1 MSFRQKAIVLGSVFV
16 ILLVVLLY
24 GTVISPPG
32 AAQRRSEA
40 PLFPRL
46 KTGLAQRIEIAD
58 ASSRILL
65 VRSGGWTIDSTGT
78 AYPASRS
85 RVEGLLKEVAA
96 LARGT
101 LVTRDP
107 KTADSLGLSS
117 KEAKRLVLSGAKGEN
132 LCELSIGRSG
142 VAGRGFYL
150 RPGTGTEVFQTGEG
164 LSPYLST
171 ERRTW
176 ADLRILPSD
185 INAEAV
191 MRLSITSTLA
201 LPGAAGAKGAPRIDY
216 TLLREKSAAGAFTWS
231 LSPGAVGASGAVGAG
246 PVDQQK
252 ANSLV
257 RSVLALEGGDF
268 LDGENPARASLASP
282 AALVTISLTD
292 DRTFVIQFG
301 TKASGDQYPCALSG
315 GSLAYLVPEWR
326 LEGILKPKESP

>member
-16 ILLVVLLY
+16 GLLVVLLY

-40 PLFPRL
+40 PLFPRV

-78 AYPASRS
+78 AYPASQS

-117 KEAKRLVLSGAKGEN
+117 KEAKRLVLSGAKGEA

-142 VAGRGFYL
+142 VGGRGFFL
-150 RPGTGTEVFQTGEG
+150 RPGTGTEVFQTGEE
-164 LSPYLST
+164 LSSYLST

-191 MRLSITSTLA
+191 MRLSIASTLA
-201 LPGAAGAKGAPRIDY
+201 LPGAAGAKGEPRIDY

-231 LSPGAVGASGAVGAG
+231 LSPGAVGASGAV
-246 PVDQQK
+246 DQQK
-252 ANSLV
+252 ADSLV
-257 RSVLALEGGDF
+257 RSVLALEGADF
-268 LDGENPARASLASP
+268 LDGEDRARASLASP
-282 AALVTISLTD
+282 AALVTVSLTD

-326 LEGILKPKESP
+326 LEGILKPKENL

>member
-16 ILLVVLLY
+16 VLLVVLLS

-40 PLFPRL
+40 PLFPRVKPAL
-46 KTGLAQRIEIAD
+46 VQTIEIAD

-65 VRSGGWTIDSTGT
+65 VRTGGWRIDSSGT
-78 AYPASRS
+78 PYPASQS
-85 RVEGLLKEVAA
+85 RIEGLLKEVAA

-117 KEAKRLVLSGAKGEN
+117 KDAKRLVLSGAKGEK
-132 LCELSIGRSG
+132 LCELSIGRPG
-142 VAGRGFYL
+142 VGGRGFYL
-150 RPGTGTEVFQTGEG
+150 RPGTGSEVFQTGEG
-164 LSPYLST
+164 LSSYLST

-185 INAEAV
+185 IKAEAV
-191 MRLSITSTLA
+191 MRLSIASSLP
-201 LPGAAGAKGAPRIDY
+201 LPGASGAKGAPRIDY
-216 TLLREKSAAGAFTWS
+216 TLLKEKSAAGAMTWS
-231 LSPGAVGASGAVGAG
+231 FGAG
-246 PVDQQK
+246 AGLVDQQK
-252 ANSLV
+252 ADTLV

-268 LDGENPARASLASP
+268 LGGQDPARASLASP
-282 AALVTISLTD
+282 AALVTVSLTD
-292 DRTFVIQFG
+292 DRTFVLQFG
-301 TKASGDQYPCALSG
+301 TKSSGDQYPCALSG

-326 LEGILKPKESP
+326 LEGILKPKESL